1 MKNII
6 NQSIQARACCTK
18 HMSLLIV
25 LLIVQLVASPD
36 HPVVYSVVVVVVVVV
51 VVAVAAIV
59 AKCQH
64 KIRNMRKIIDH
75 ETQNI

>member
-51 VVAVAAIV
+51 VAVAAIV

>member
-36 HPVVYSVVVVVVVVV
+36 HPVVYSVVVVVVVV
-51 VVAVAAIV
+51 AVAAIV